1 MTSHD
6 LLLIAK
12 ALICLGI
19 TIRVMSFQ
27 RNGARHRRWGG
38 LLAYILIVASSAITI
53 LTFYSIFTRNHISTE
68 FPEAVIYTVLLA
80 AVLKTR
86 GNVVQI
92 FKISRSQHGH

>member
-19 TIRVMSFQ
+19 AIRVMSFQ
-27 RNGARHRRWGG
+27 RNGSRHRWWGG
-38 LLAYILIVASSAITI
+38 LLAYILIVASATITI
-53 LTFYSIFTRNHISTE
+53 QTAYSIFTHRHISAE
-68 FPEAVIYTVLLA
+68 IPEVVIYGVLLA

-92 FKISRSQHGH
+92 FKISRS